1 MNPLN
6 GLEKVEACD
15 NCHEYVA
22 VMHIFKGSKNMKL
35 CIACAFKLGMADE
48 NSEIAKTF
56 AAMGITKENA
66 DMFNTRI
73 EDIKEMFPD
82 GDMTEAME
90 ETLGAKD
97 NNELKSMLDDL
108 QNRIVK
114 IGKTTDNK
122 SNADAESLAKR
133 MDDLYEKLQKR
144 SAKTAALNEADEDDE
159 PNDSNSLFA
168 NFPFAKTKND
178 KATANDNNNLKH
190 LNKFALNL
198 NEQARQGKID
208 EMIGRKEELSRLIQ
222 ILNRRN
228 KNNPV
233 LLGEPGVGKTA
244 LAEGLALAIEH
255 GEVPGKLADFE
266 VYLLDMTAL
275 VAGTQ
280 FRGQFE
286 NRLKGVVD
294 EVKRLGNVILVIDE
308 LHNIMGAGN
317 SEGAMNAANILKPAL
332 ARGEIRIIG
341 STTLAEYRKSIEKD
355 SALERRFQP
364 VIVSEPSKE
373 DTLAMLY
380 SKRDYLEEYHYVT
393 YPDAILQTTVDL
405 AERYITNRFFPDKAI
420 DILDEAG
427 SQANLKNEH
436 LNTYQKA
443 YKTCKYLKKQIG
455 NIEELIANA
464 GELQEKQTK
473 VDEHTNN
480 GEKTKENH
488 KIDLNDLYATLAELK
503 AELAKEEAIK
513 TSAEQNLT
521 KTVIKFADIA
531 AVIEQWTHIPV
542 KEISQSE
549 SERLLNL
556 AARLSQK
563 VVGQEEAVL
572 ALAQAIKRK
581 RLGLGKIDKPNSFI
595 FVGPTGVG
603 KTELVKTLA
612 EALFGRKDAY
622 IRLDMSEYM
631 ESHTV
636 SKLIGSPPGYVGYED
651 AGQLTEK
658 VRRNPYS
665 VILLDEIEKAHQ
677 DVFNILLQILD
688 EGRLTDSQG
697 RLVNFSNTIIVMT
710 SNAGTSLKQSAFG
723 FNPDAYSSMEQKV
736 MQALGQIFKPEFLN
750 RLDEIIVFRQLQM
763 PEIRK
768 IVDLM
773 LKELNV
779 YLAKRKLQINLT
791 DEVKNLL
798 AVLGYDAQYG
808 ARPLR
813 RVITRYLENKI
824 ADYYLQNLLDH
835 VRELTV
841 EVSLEYLNT
850 ARNCATLQ
858 KQSKKELSEMA
869 EKLVFLA
876 DGKPIPAN

>member
-1 MNPLN
+1 MLRKEEKMNPLN
-6 GLEKVEACD
+6 GLGKIEACD

-22 VMHIFKGSKNMKL
+22 VMHIFKGNKNMKL
-35 CIACAFKLGMADE
+35 CISCAYKLGLAQE
-48 NSEIAKTF
+48 NSDIAKAF
-56 AAMGITKENA
+56 AAMGITQENA
-66 DMFNTRI
+66 DMFNTRM
-73 EDIKEMFPD
+73 EDVQDMFPD
-82 GDMTEAME
+82 GDISSAVQ
-90 ETLGAKD
+90 ETFGTTNGAEIQNMLG
-97 NNELKSMLDDL
+97 E
-108 QNRIVK
+108 
-114 IGKTTDNK
+114 
-122 SNADAESLAKR
+122 
-133 MDDLYEKLQKR
+133 LQKNLLNK
-144 SAKTAALNEADEDDE
+144 ADKDEQTADDAYDETSDGMNE
-159 PNDSNSLFA
+159 SNSLFA
-168 NFPFAKTKND
+168 NFPLFKQDKNPKGENKD
-178 KATANDNNNLKH
+178 KSNLKF
-190 LNKFALNL
+190 LSKYALNL

-208 EMIGRKEELSRLIQ
+208 AMIGRKEELSRLIQ

-244 LAEGLALAIEH
+244 LAEGLATAIVN

-294 EVKRLGNVILVIDE
+294 EVKRLGNVILFIDE

-355 SALERRFQP
+355 TALERRFQP
-364 VIVSEPSKE
+364 IIVNEPNRE

-380 SKRDYLEEYHYVT
+380 SKRAYLEDYHYVT
-393 YPDAILQTTVDL
+393 YSDEILTATFDL
-405 AERYITNRFFPDKAI
+405 ADRYITNRFFPDKAI

-427 SQANLKNEH
+427 SQANLNNKD
-436 LNTYQKA
+436 LNIYQKVFKA
-443 YKTCKYLKKQIG
+443 CIELKKQISQT
-455 NIEELIANA
+455 EELVDKARESGKVNITEQADSKQGKSA
-464 GELQEKQTK
+464 ELDINK
-473 VDEHTNN
+473 
-480 GEKTKENH
+480 
-488 KIDLNDLYATLAELK
+488 LYATLAQLK
-503 AELAKEEAIK
+503 AELAQQEEVK
-513 TSAEQNLT
+513 TAAEQKMTRT
-521 KTVIKFADIA
+521 KIKFSDIA
-531 AVIEQWTHIPV
+531 AVIEKWTHIPV

-549 SERLLNL
+549 SERLLAL
-556 AARLSQK
+556 KERLSSK
-563 VVGQEEAVL
+563 VIGQPEAIN

-581 RLGLGKIDKPNSFI
+581 RLGLGKPGKPSSFI

-612 EALFGRKDAY
+612 EAMFGRKDAY

-688 EGRLTDSQG
+688 DGRLTDSQG

-710 SNAGTSLKQSAFG
+710 SNAGTSLKQASIG
-723 FNPDAYSSMEQKV
+723 FTPDAYTSMEQKV
-736 MQALGQIFKPEFLN
+736 QEALRQVFKPEFLN
-750 RLDEIIVFRQLQM
+750 RVDEIIVFRQLKLPQIR
-763 PEIRK
+763 EI
-768 IVDLM
+768 IDLM
-773 LKELNV
+773 LNELNEC
-779 YLAKRKLQINLT
+779 LAKRQINLT
-791 DEVKNLL
+791 ISKAAKNLL
-798 AVLGYDAQYG
+798 SLVGYDEQYG

-813 RVITRYLENKI
+813 RTITRYIENKI
-824 ADYYLQNLLDH
+824 ADLYLLNKLDH
-835 VRELTV
+835 VHELFISLPEEREAV
-841 EVSLEYLNT
+841 CSD
-850 ARNCATLQ
+850 CANLQ
-858 KQSKKELSEMA
+858 NYSKQELAIWAA
-869 EKLVFLA
+869 EIVFSA
-876 DGKPIPAN
+876 DGKQL

>member
-6 GLEKVEACD
+6 GFGKIEACD

-22 VMHIFKGSKNMKL
+22 VMHIFKGDKNMKL
-35 CIACAFKLGMADE
+35 CIGCAYKLGMAQD
-48 NSEIAKTF
+48 NSDIAKTF

-66 DMFNTRI
+66 DMFNTRL
-73 EDIKEMFPD
+73 EDVQELFPD
-82 GDMTEAME
+82 GDMTEAMQ
-90 ETLGAKD
+90 ETFGTNDENKIKGMISDLKKRLTQKVDDKSLD
-97 NNELKSMLDDL
+97 N
-108 QNRIVK
+108 
-114 IGKTTDNK
+114 
-122 SNADAESLAKR
+122 SNANSSDLEKR
-133 MDDLYEKLQKR
+133 MDALYEKLHGSENVNKAVD
-144 SAKTAALNEADEDDE
+144 SDETIDDSD

-168 NFPFAKTKND
+168 NFPFFNTKKSKSDTNSAPQI
-178 KATANDNNNLKH
+178 KNLK
-190 LNKFALNL
+190 KYALNL
-198 NEQARQGKID
+198 NEQVRLGKID
-208 EMIGRKEELSRLIQ
+208 EMIGRKDELNRLIQ
-222 ILNRRN
+222 ILNRRS

-244 LAEGLALAIEH
+244 LAEGLACAIEN
-255 GEVPGKLADFE
+255 GEVPGKLATFD

-294 EVKRLGNVILVIDE
+294 ELKRLGNVILVIDE

-355 SALERRFQP
+355 TALERRFQP
-364 VIVSEPSKE
+364 IIISEPNKE

-380 SKRDYLEEYHYVT
+380 SKRKYLENYHYVT
-393 YPDAILQTTVDL
+393 YSDAILQTTVDL
-405 AERYITNRFFPDKAI
+405 ADRYITNRFFPDKAI

-427 SQANLKNEH
+427 SQANLNNTS
-436 LNTYQKA
+436 LNIYQAAYKDCEYLKEKISEIEDLISESRELVEKERAKQDEQKA
-443 YKTCKYLKKQIG
+443 ASAEAEI
-455 NIEELIANA
+455 NEM
-464 GELQEKQTK
+464 
-473 VDEHTNN
+473 
-480 GEKTKENH
+480 
-488 KIDLNDLYATLAELK
+488 YATLAQLK
-503 AELAKEEAIK
+503 AELAQEEAVK
-513 TSAEQNLT
+513 AEAEKEMT
-521 KTVIKFADIA
+521 RTVISFADIA

-542 KEISQSE
+542 KEISE
-549 SERLLNL
+549 SETDRLLHL
-556 AARLSQK
+556 ADRLSTKVIGQK
-563 VVGQEEAVL
+563 EAIL
-572 ALAQAIKRK
+572 ALSQAIKRK
-581 RLGLGKIDKPNSFI
+581 RLGLGKIDKPSSFI

-612 EALFGRKDAY
+612 EAMFGRKDAY

-710 SNAGTSLKQSAFG
+710 SNAGTSLKQAAFG

-736 MQALGQIFKPEFLN
+736 LSALRELFKPEFLN
-750 RLDEIIVFRQLQM
+750 RLDEIIVFRQLKM
-763 PEIRK
+763 PEIRQ
-768 IVDLM
+768 IIDLM
-773 LKELNV
+773 LNELNS
-779 YLAKRKLQINLT
+779 YLAKRQMQLELSDT
-791 DEVKNLL
+791 SKNLL
-798 AVLGYDAQYG
+798 AVLGYDEQYG

-813 RVITRYLENKI
+813 RVITRFIEDKLADFYLLNK
-824 ADYYLQNLLDH
+824 LDH
-835 VRELTV
+835 VAKL
-841 EVSLEYLNT
+841 EVTLPKTKENL
-850 ARNCATLQ
+850 AIDCAQLQ
-858 KQSKKELSEMA
+858 KLTHAELKELA
-869 EKLVFLA
+869 NQLQFIA
-876 DGKPIPAN
+876 DGQIISV

>member
-1 MNPLN
+1 MNPFN
-6 GLEKVEACD
+6 GLGKIEPCD
-15 NCHEYVA
+15 NCKEYIA
-22 VMHIFKGSKNMKL
+22 VMHIFNGNKNMKL
-35 CIACAFKLGMADE
+35 CITCAYKLGMADE

-56 AAMGITKENA
+56 KSMGITKENA
-66 DMFNTRI
+66 EMYNTRMA
-73 EDIKEMFPD
+73 DIQELFPD
-82 GDMTEAME
+82 GDMAEAIQ
-90 ETLGAKD
+90 ETFG
-97 NNELKSMLDDL
+97 
-108 QNRIVK
+108 
-114 IGKTTDNK
+114 TTDEKEIREMISNLRNK
-122 SNADAESLAKR
+122 ATQENALSAE
-133 MDDLYEKLQKR
+133 
-144 SAKTAALNEADEDDE
+144 NEEATSDEEDE
-159 PNDSNSLFA
+159 NNSNSLFA
-168 NFPFAKTKND
+168 NFPFFKRKKD
-178 KATANDNNNLKH
+178 KDVSKQNNSLKH
-190 LNKFALNL
+190 LSKFALNL
-198 NEQARQGKID
+198 NEQVRKGKID
-208 EMIGRKEELSRLIQ
+208 EMIGRQAELSRLVQ

-244 LAEGLALAIEH
+244 LAEGLALAIERD
-255 GEVPGKLADFE
+255 EVPGKLADFE

-355 SALERRFQP
+355 TALERRFQP
-364 VIVSEPSKE
+364 VIVNEPNRE

-380 SKRDYLEEYHYVT
+380 SKRAYLEEYHYVT
-393 YPDAILQTTVDL
+393 FSDAILQATVDL

-427 SQANLKNEH
+427 SQANLDNES
-436 LNTYQKA
+436 LNAYQRA
-443 YKTCKYLKKQIG
+443 YKNCVFLKEKISE
-455 NIEELIANA
+455 IEELIANA
-464 GELQEKQTK
+464 IDIDAKAANASNKDEQSAEKAETQAK
-473 VDEHTNN
+473 ADMNEF
-480 GEKTKENH
+480 
-488 KIDLNDLYATLAELK
+488 YATLAELK
-503 AELAKEEAIK
+503 AQLAQEEAIK
-513 TSAEQNLT
+513 KCAEATMT
-521 KTVIKFADIA
+521 KTAITFTDIA

-556 AARLSQK
+556 ADRLSEK
-563 VVGQEEAVL
+563 VIGQEEAVL

-581 RLGLGKIDKPNSFI
+581 RLGLGKADKPNSFI

-612 EALFGRKDAY
+612 LAMLGRKDAY

-636 SKLIGSPPGYVGYED
+636 SKLIGSPPGYVGYDD

-710 SNAGTSLKQSAFG
+710 SNAGTSLKQAAFG
-723 FNPDAYSSMEQKV
+723 FSPDAYSSMEQKV
-736 MQALGQIFKPEFLN
+736 MQALRELFKPEFLN

-768 IVDLM
+768 IIDLM
-773 LKELNV
+773 LNEMNA
-779 YLAKRKLQINLT
+779 YLAKRELKLNLT
-791 DEVKNLL
+791 DEAKNLL
-798 AVLGYDAQYG
+798 AVLGYDEQYG

-813 RVITRYLENKI
+813 RVLTRYIEDKI
-824 ADYYLQNLLDH
+824 ADLYLLNKLDH
-835 VRELTV
+835 CKNLTV
-841 EVSLEYLNT
+841 NV
-850 ARNCATLQ
+850 AKKQADIACDCAALQ
-858 KQSKKELSEMA
+858 KYSKKELADFAKE
-869 EKLVFLA
+869 LVFLV
-876 DGKPIPAN
+876 DGQAV